1 MRRQDG
7 SVDFNKE
14 WEDYK
19 VGFGSL
25 TGEFWAGNVFY
36 SHVYTNTHKCI
47 HTHTHT
53 HTQRGIF
60 TKQNQ

>member
-7 SVDFNKE
+7 YFDFDRD

-25 TGEFWAGNVFY
+25 TGEFWAGNLVRFMY
-36 SHVYTNTHKCI
+36 NI
-47 HTHTHT
+47 
-53 HTQRGIF
+53 
-60 TKQNQ
+60 

>member
-7 SVDFNKE
+7 SVNFTRD

-25 TGEFWAGNVFY
+25 TGEFLAGNVNKLMFI
-36 SHVYTNTHKCI
+36 NI
-47 HTHTHT
+47 
-53 HTQRGIF
+53 I
-60 TKQNQ
+60 